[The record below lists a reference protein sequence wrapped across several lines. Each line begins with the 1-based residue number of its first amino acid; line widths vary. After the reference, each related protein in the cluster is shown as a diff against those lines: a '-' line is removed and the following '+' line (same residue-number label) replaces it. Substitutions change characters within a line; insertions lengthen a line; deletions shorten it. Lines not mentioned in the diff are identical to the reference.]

1 MAETWRGF
9 MPSLCN
15 DIPWCLDAHF
25 GPQLSGLGRFVA
37 LSCNAECV
45 DDTSSTGDELV
56 SEKRRTLFVAC
67 AKDFQRSFL
76 GSSKSGTDP
85 HEVYRFGMM

>member
-1 MAETWRGF
+1 

-15 DIPWCLDAHF
+15 DVPWCLDAHF

-56 SEKRRTLFVAC
+56 SEKRQTFFVAC
-67 AKDFQRSFL
+67 AKDFRRIFL
-76 GSSKSGTDP
+76 GNSKSGTDP
-85 HEVYRFGMM
+85 SEAYRFGMM